1 MVSLEL
7 LDRLAPVHRVPLER
21 QDSKVLLDR
30 AALLVSKGRVVLVA
44 YRVGPE
50 HLDQLGP
57 KEQLDQLDKLDHKE
71 LVGSRVP
78 RDLRE
83 RLEALGHLEHRVS
96 QDLKE
101 LLVQVD
107 QLEIQVT
114 QGLWASLAVV
124 DLQDQRAHQDL
135 LEQVGSKDLRDPKAL
150 LEVLDPVDQ
159 RVLQDLQVQLDLLEL
174 LGELDSQDPV
184 GHPVIRDN
192 RDFQDLRVQL
202 VNPVHKV
209 RPVPLDNRDQLVQ
222 PEHLVEPVPLG
233 KVVSQGPRVLL
244 GHRVLLVLLVP
255 LDQRETPDP
264 LVELEQRDLQAQ
276 LETKEQ
282 LVRKDSLVLQD
293 SKEPLANQDPRV
305 VRVFKDLPALLVQK
319 VLWEVL
325 GNQDRLEL
333 RVHQVLRV
341 LLVNRELQVLRVL
354 KGQRVRLEA
363 LDPQGNKDHLD
374 QLELEG

>member
-1 MVSLEL
+1 LP
-7 LDRLAPVHRVPLER
+7 DIF
-21 QDSKVLLDR
+21 Q
-30 AALLVSKGRVVLVA
+30 
-44 YRVGPE
+44 
-50 HLDQLGP
+50 
-57 KEQLDQLDKLDHKE
+57 
-71 LVGSRVP
+71 
-78 RDLRE
+78 
-83 RLEALGHLEHRVS
+83 GHLEHRVS

-124 DLQDQRAHQDL
+124 DLQDQRARQDL

-150 LEVLDPVDQ
+150 LAVLDPVDQ

-222 PEHLVEPVPLG
+222 PEHLVEPVPQG

-293 SKEPLANQDPRV
+293 SKVNIRIAMIIVSCNFLNVVGLYFFVEICVCAYVLACLIAHQRQFMHFKHLARWKVSNISPVILQNLMVTIGKQDPLIQT
-305 VRVFKDLPALLVQK
+305 DLQYKFCCILY
-319 VLWEVL
+319 
-325 GNQDRLEL
+325 GFCTLECP
-333 RVHQVLRV
+333 VS
-341 LLVNRELQVLRVL
+341 
-354 KGQRVRLEA
+354 
-363 LDPQGNKDHLD
+363 
-374 QLELEG
+374 